1 VAENVNAISG
11 KVGLDTTDFKAN
23 IAALNR
29 DIKLAQAEFSATA
42 ASMDKWSDSQA
53 GLQARMESLT
63 KVSEAQREKVANL
76 KEIYKQV
83 AAEKGENS
91 RAAQDLE
98 IKILKEQAALNT
110 TEKELRQTSTALDNF
125 GKESGEAG
133 AQTNTL
139 KEHLEG
145 LKGKLKDIGGDI
157 AKTAVAG
164 VAAVGAAVA
173 GAAAGAFKL
182 ATAAG
187 EQADELLTMSA
198 KTNIA
203 VESLQEMEYASRFV
217 DVELGTMTGSMSKLV
232 KSMDNAKEGS
242 SAFDIL
248 GVKVRDSG
256 GQLRDQQ
263 AVWYE
268 TIDALGKVGNET
280 ERNALAMQI
289 FGKSAMELNPLIKAG
304 GEELRKLGQ
313 EARDLGVVLSEEA
326 VNQAGKFD
334 DMMQR
339 LQATTKAFATNV
351 GVVVMPAF
359 EAIIGAATSIIP
371 KVIEAVK
378 TGNWDEAGK
387 ALSEGLGDLVDK
399 ATKMLPGLAE
409 AAGRILT
416 AIVDAIAKAV
426 PAVLPAII
434 GVTVTVIQSI
444 VQTMIDNAPMIV
456 SAAVDGVKTL
466 IIGLMDAL
474 PKILELGM
482 VMVAELAKGI
492 AEALPELIPAAI
504 SLVDNLI
511 KTLLENLPLILDAGT
526 QLIMGLVKGIIAAL
540 PNVIEAIMTF
550 IPDLITAGVQLFIA
564 LIDAIPEA
572 VILIV
577 AALPQIIIGIVEGL
591 MKSLPQ
597 IVQAGV
603 DLFVALVRALPEI
616 IRQIVAIIP
625 TIIGEILKA
634 LVAALPDMIKAGVQ
648 LFVALVKSGPTI
660 IIEIVKL
667 VPQIIG
673 AIIKGFTD
681 GIGQMVQVG
690 KDLIAGLWRG
700 IAESA
705 TWLWDQVAGF
715 FTNLVAKIKQLL
727 RISSPSGLFADEIGK
742 NMGLGITEGLKAGLN
757 SGLPAVYA
765 QISQAV
771 SQIQAQIDAA
781 AKAKQAEIQA
791 NAEAVWADIEAEKK
805 SRQDAIREG
814 AEAVWADIE
823 AGAKARQGTGTVTYV
838 FNSPKALSEREIKQQ
853 MLLVEQW
860 LALQGV

>member
-1 VAENVNAISG
+1 MSENVNAISG

-110 TEKELRQTSTALDNF
+110 TEKELRQTTTALDNF

-164 VAAVGAAVA
+164 VAAVGAAVV

-203 VESLQEMEYASRFV
+203 VESLQEMEYASRLV

-242 SAFDIL
+242 SAFDTL
-248 GVKVRDSG
+248 GIKVRDSG

-263 AVWYE
+263 TVWYE
-268 TIDALGKVGNET
+268 TIDALGKVENET
-280 ERNALAMQI
+280 ERNAIAMQI

-304 GEELRKLGQ
+304 GEELKKLGQ

-339 LQATTKAFATNV
+339 LQATTKALATNV
-351 GVVVMPAF
+351 GVAVMPAF

-378 TGNWDEAGK
+378 TGNWDEAGE
-387 ALSEGLGDLVDK
+387 ALSAGLNDLVNK

-416 AIVDAIAKAV
+416 ALVSAIAQAV

-434 GVTVTVIQSI
+434 EVTVSVIQSI
-444 VQTMIDNAPMIV
+444 VQTLIDNAPMIV

-466 IIGLMDAL
+466 IVGVMEVL
-474 PKILELGM
+474 PKVLELGM
-482 VMVAELAKGI
+482 VIVAEIAKGI
-492 AEALPELIPAAI
+492 AEALPEIIPAA
-504 SLVDNLI
+504 VTLI
-511 KTLLENLPLILDAGT
+511 EKLIETLIANLPLLLDAGIKLVLG
-526 QLIMGLVKGIIAAL
+526 LIQGIVAAV
-540 PNVIEAIMTF
+540 PNIIEAIMTF
-550 IPDLITAGVQLFIA
+550 IPEVIKAGVDLFISLVKA
-564 LIDAIPEA
+564 LPDAI
-572 VILIV
+572 VVIV
-577 AALPQIIIGIVEGL
+577 AALPQIITGIVEGL
-591 MKSLPQ
+591 MVSLPQ
-597 IVQAGV
+597 IVQAGL
-603 DLFVALVRALPEI
+603 DLFLGLIHALPEI
-616 IRQIVAIIP
+616 IKKIVEIIP
-625 TIIGEILKA
+625 DIIKAVLKA
-634 LVAALPDMIKAGVQ
+634 LIDAAPDIIKAGVQ
-648 LFVALVKSGPTI
+648 LFVALIKEGP
-660 IIEIVKL
+660 
-667 VPQIIG
+667 
-673 AIIKGFTD
+673 
-681 GIGQMVQVG
+681 
-690 KDLIAGLWRG
+690 
-700 IAESA
+700 
-705 TWLWDQVAGF
+705 
-715 FTNLVAKIKQLL
+715 
-727 RISSPSGLFADEIGK
+727 
-742 NMGLGITEGLKAGLN
+742 
-757 SGLPAVYA
+757 
-765 QISQAV
+765 
-771 SQIQAQIDAA
+771 
-781 AKAKQAEIQA
+781 
-791 NAEAVWADIEAEKK
+791 
-805 SRQDAIREG
+805 
-814 AEAVWADIE
+814 
-823 AGAKARQGTGTVTYV
+823 
-838 FNSPKALSEREIKQQ
+838 
-853 MLLVEQW
+853 
-860 LALQGV
+860 